1 MIRTLL
7 AAVAISSSLI
17 TTAFAQN
24 AATVIS
30 NASRAMGADNLNS
43 ITYYGSA
50 ANYNLGQNNNANGPW
65 PRVNIND
72 YRRTIDF
79 TQPALRSSG
88 TTFAAPVTG
97 GAAAPQPFNQMITP
111 ANAAWGQQLEIWI
124 SPWGFLKGA
133 AANNA
138 TTRAQTV
145 AGTRYNVVSWETPQ
159 KAPSGVSYRVVGY
172 VNNTTNLVDKVETW
186 VENPIFGD
194 LLVETSYTDYR
205 DNNGL
210 KYPTTIV
217 QKRAGWPTFDAQILG
232 ADANPANLT
241 VLMTPPPVPGG
252 APPAGGPPTPPPIS
266 SERLA
271 DGVYRITGGYVAL
284 AVEFSDHIFLYEPA
298 GQNETRSAAVMA
310 EAKRVIPNK
319 PIRYAVLSHHHFD
332 HTSGLPAVVA
342 EGATI
347 VTHEV
352 NKEFFENA
360 LAQPRTLAPDAM
372 SRSGKKA
379 VIETVGDKRVFTDGT
394 RTVEVHLI
402 KGLPHADGMLVAYV
416 PELKIVAYADMFNF
430 PPADTPVPNPPVVGT
445 MVMAENFERLGL
457 AWDRLITVHPP
468 NPDRPITRDD
478 VLRTLSPTHASCD
491 RPDLRSRLPGCA
503 R

>member
-1 MIRTLL
+1 MIRNLFT
-7 AAVAISSSLI
+7 AAVISSSLI
-17 TTAFAQN
+17 TFALAQN
-24 AATVIS
+24 AASVIGD
-30 NASRAMGADNLNS
+30 ASRAMGADNLNS

-65 PRVNIND
+65 PRVNVND

-79 TQPALRSSG
+79 AQPALRSTG

-97 GAAAPQPFNQMITP
+97 GPAAPQPFNQLITP

-138 TTRAQTV
+138 TSRAQTV
-145 AGTRYNVVSWETPQ
+145 GGTRYNVVTWETPQ
-159 KAPSGVSYRVVGY
+159 KAPSGIAYRVVGY
-172 VNNTTNLVDKVETW
+172 INNATSLVDKVDTW

-194 LLVETSYTDYR
+194 LLVETSYMDYR

-210 KYPTTIV
+210 KYPTSIV

-241 VLMTPPPVPGG
+241 ALMTPPPAPGG
-252 APPAGGPPTPPPIS
+252 APPAGGPPAPPPIS

-284 AVEFSDHIFLYEPA
+284 AVEFNDHIFIYEPA

-372 SRSGKKA
+372 SRSGKEA

-402 KGLPHADGMLVAYV
+402 KGLPHADGMLVAYM
-416 PELKIVAYADMFNF
+416 PDLRIVAYADMFNL
-430 PPADTPVPNPPVVGT
+430 PPADNPVPNPPVVGT
-445 MVMAENFERLGL
+445 IVMADNFERLGF

-478 VLRTLSPTHASCD
+478 VLRSLNPTHASCD
-491 RPDLRSRLPGCA
+491 RPALRSQLSGCA